1 MFPNLGR
8 PSSCRRA
15 EVAHL
20 PALPRGLAPDFRPA
34 RCLTRRHQ
42 SASARRRFRATT
54 AHSPGRLPSMR
65 SSTLHRGSTRA
76 FAFNRSR
83 ALAKHPCREEEPAP
97 ARHEQTRWRRT
108 NAIPRVGPVDPLA
121 LDPPEPETCPSSLS
135 CVRYSRKR
143 GHPID
148 TKDASHQLLQT
159 DHLERAPN
167 RIGDLPVRIR
177 RRSPRE
183 RFAPSRACL
192 SAPLV
197 PAVREDPGGPKP
209 VECPSCQSAFDDA
222 PRASVTALAIPL
234 HEAERGSSGSVTT
247 IACRRSCP
255 VVGRLASSRSSVLI
269 CRPSPAR
276 TRLGASSAL
285 PRAIADNLL

>member
-54 AHSPGRLPSMR
+54 AHSSGRLPSMR

-97 ARHEQTRWRRT
+97 ARHEQTRWLSHECELLELVRWTRLRWTRR
-108 NAIPRVGPVDPLA
+108 
-121 LDPPEPETCPSSLS
+121 
-135 CVRYSRKR
+135 SRKPAHHR
-143 GHPID
+143 YRASDTRASAGIRSTRKTRLINFYRPTTSNEHPI
-148 TKDASHQLLQT
+148 
-159 DHLERAPN
+159 
-167 RIGDLPVRIR
+167 
-177 RRSPRE
+177 
-183 RFAPSRACL
+183 
-192 SAPLV
+192 
-197 PAVREDPGGPKP
+197 
-209 VECPSCQSAFDDA
+209 
-222 PRASVTALAIPL
+222 
-234 HEAERGSSGSVTT
+234 GSVT
-247 IACRRSCP
+247 CP
-255 VVGRLASSRSSVLI
+255 CASVDDLRVSGSLRAERAFQRHSSRR
-269 CRPSPAR
+269 CAR
-276 TRLGASSAL
+276 TPADRSPSNV
-285 PRAIADNLL
+285 PRARVRLTTHQELR